1 MAKLS
6 HADSRRMYSWWWD
19 SHISPKNS
27 KWLQENLTDMDAKVK
42 AMIKL
47 IEEDADSFARR
58 AEMYYKK
65 RPELMK
71 LVEEL
76 YRAYRALAERYDHAT
91 GVIRQAQKTMA
102 EAFPNQVPLN
112 FIDDSPASIAPGTD
126 PHTPD
131 QLQMEYS
138 FDVGRNGAF
147 TEDSDF
153 DSVTKGN
160 GLNPNQGLFGCGGH
174 GEEQSLHSNVGNSL
188 EAVEAYSDL
197 EEAGESGELSE
208 LKSQGSR
215 AQELGEQAGK
225 AEAEIQALK
234 VAISKMEAEKEASL
248 QQYSEC
254 LDRISALEKALC
266 RAREDSAA
274 LGERAN
280 KAELDVQ
287 SIEMIAKL
295 ENKLQ
300 NAEEDARKL
309 NERVKRAETEVE
321 ILKQSMSKLSEEKEA
336 AALKY
341 QKCLETISSL
351 EGKLSSA
358 QEETQLLNAQIGNG
372 GAKLKGAEERCLVLE
387 TSNQSLHSELEA
399 LTLKMDSQ
407 NQQLTE
413 KNKEFGRLWACVQ
426 EERLRF
432 VEVEIA
438 FQTLQDVHWQAQEE
452 LRSLASELQNR
463 VQLLKDLQTDNQRL
477 NDEVMKRQEENKNL
491 IELNLSSSMS
501 IRNIQDEILSL
512 RETKGRLEK
521 EVELQVDQRN
531 ALQQEISCLKEG
543 MNDLNKK
550 HLSILEEMR
559 ALGLDP
565 ECFGSSVKEL
575 QDENSNLK
583 ETGKREKDEK
593 EVLLEKLK
601 LFEQLLEKNS
611 ILENFLSDTS
621 AEMEAVREK
630 LKALEFSCQSLSV
643 EKSTLLDER
652 GALVA
657 QLQLT
662 TENLEKLS
670 ANNAVLKNS
679 LSDAHDEVQSLKV
692 KSKGL
697 EDSYRILMNQKE
709 DLAGKMES
717 LIAQLQTTQLRL
729 HNLEKSYADIEDQ
742 TYLHGRIESI
752 KESLYKTEE
761 ENQQLAVQ
769 ILVLVTLLEKL
780 KLEAENLHT
789 EKSIIDHELRI
800 RSHQFSISHSEAV
813 ELREMN
819 EEMKAK
825 LMEKESKENLLELQI
840 ENLGSKL
847 MTLQVAYDALERE
860 HLKLHEDKR
869 SLSDEF
875 SFWEEKRHILEQ
887 ENYVICGEL
896 LSLDTLSL
904 VFKNFMKENSLQI
917 KTLVS
922 DVNKLHE
929 VHGETTEKL
938 SSIKRMLEEVK
949 IENLSLIKTLQ
960 KVEDELNTE
969 RIVNDQLNH
978 DIGIGKNLLFENELK
993 LQEIRQ
999 KLSLTENER
1008 LELYESLE
1016 NLRREHTDAKRTTVL
1031 QEKQIEAL
1039 CAECEHLSTENGN
1052 LREAKLFLDNELHH
1066 LCEENGNTKKQKEA
1080 LHSELLKQT
1089 NEIHRLESE
1098 MEKLFRE
1105 LYMYM
1110 CYYVLY
1116 EQKVYEL
1123 MARHE
1128 RFEAESTSNDFKL
1141 LRERLSILDVES
1153 NTHKTQLAECC
1164 SAIVSL
1170 SKCIS
1175 SLEKHIPGKL
1185 QESDNEANL
1194 VANFHFGN
1202 NPRENESSIS
1212 TDVVSDLQG
1221 LEARVEAIKKALIEM
1236 KQLEEEKNVRMH
1248 SKLQVAKKQIEE
1260 LKSKNHDHR
1269 KNSKLAFG
1277 VLETENG
1284 MLTKDIMLDQISD
1297 WSPYSTGKRESV
1309 EADNHTLEVWDT
1321 ADWNTSIGLTVC
1333 KAKLAIADPPITGK
1347 NSNSRRKSVRKLKS
1361 DRLGSDEE
1369 LGVDKLEISKR
1380 SMDLQERNRRKVLE
1394 RLSSDVQKLMNL
1406 QITVQ
1411 DLKSKLES
1419 TEKSRRGKTVV
1430 ECETLKG
1437 QLNDAMGAMNKLID
1451 LSGKLMKNLEGG
1463 SSSSAVEL
1471 EENQSVG
1478 RRRISEQARRV
1489 SEKIGIL
1496 QVEVQKVQFALL
1508 KLDDERDCTGKTGM
1522 SEEKR
1527 RVLLRD
1533 YLYGIRT
1540 RERRKKAR
1548 CCACCVQPATQGD

>member
-91 GVIRQAQKTMA
+91 GVIRHAQKTMA
-102 EAFPNQVPLN
+102 EAFPNQVPLS
-112 FIDDSPASIAPGTD
+112 FIDDSPASIASGTD

-147 TEDSDF
+147 TEDYDS
-153 DSVTKGN
+153 DSVMKGN
-160 GLNPNQGLFGCGGH
+160 GLNPNQDLFGCGG
-174 GEEQSLHSNVGNSL
+174 NRL

-197 EEAGESGELSE
+197 EEAGESGELK
-208 LKSQGSR
+208 LQGSL

-225 AEAEIQALK
+225 AEDEIQTLK
-234 VAISKMEAEKEASL
+234 VAISKMEAEREASL
-248 QQYSEC
+248 QQYREC
-254 LDRISALEKALC
+254 LDRISGLEKALC
-266 RAREDSAA
+266 RAREDSVA

-280 KAELDVQ
+280 KAELDMQ

-321 ILKQSMSKLSEEKEA
+321 LLKQSMSKLSEEKEA
-336 AALKY
+336 ASLKY

-372 GAKLKGAEERCLVLE
+372 GVKLKGAEERCLVLE

-399 LTLKMDSQ
+399 LKLKMDSQ

-438 FQTLQDVHWQAQEE
+438 FQTLQDVHGQTQE
-452 LRSLASELQNR
+452 ELQNR
-463 VQLLKDLQTDNQRL
+463 VQLLKDLRTDNQRL
-477 NDEVMKRQEENKNL
+477 QDEVMKRQEENKNL

-521 EVELQVDQRN
+521 EVELHVDQRN

-550 HLSILEEMR
+550 HLSILEEVH

-583 ETGKREKDEK
+583 ETCKREKGEK

-611 ILENFLSDTS
+611 ILEKVLSDTS

-630 LKALEFSCQSLSV
+630 LKALELSCHSLSV

-652 GALVA
+652 GALVG
-657 QLQLT
+657 QMQLT
-662 TENLEKLS
+662 NENLEKLS
-670 ANNAVLKNS
+670 AKNAFLENS

-692 KSKGL
+692 KSKDL
-697 EDSYRILMNQKE
+697 EDSNRILMNQKE
-709 DLAGKMES
+709 DLSGKMES
-717 LIAQLQTTQLRL
+717 LISQLQTTQLRL

-742 TYLHGRIESI
+742 TYLHGRIGSI
-752 KESLYKTEE
+752 KESLCKTEE

-789 EKSIIDHELRI
+789 EKSIIDQELRI
-800 RSHQFSISHSEAV
+800 RSRQFSILHSEAV

-904 VFKNFMKENSLQI
+904 VFKNYMKENSLQV

-960 KVEDELNTE
+960 KVEDELNTA

-978 DIGIGKNLLFENELK
+978 DIEIGKNLLFENELK

-999 KLSLTENER
+999 KLGLTENER
-1008 LELYESLE
+1008 LELYECLE

-1031 QEKQIEAL
+1031 QEQQIEAL
-1039 CAECEHLSTENGN
+1039 SAECEHLSNENGN
-1052 LREAKLFLDNELHH
+1052 LREANLLLDNKLHH
-1066 LCEENGNTKKQKEA
+1066 LREENGNTKKQKEA

-1089 NEIHRLESE
+1089 NEIHILESE

-1116 EQKVYEL
+1116 EQKVSEL

-1141 LRERLSILDVES
+1141 LRESLSILDVES
-1153 NTHKTQLAECC
+1153 NTHKTQLAACC
-1164 SAIVSL
+1164 AAIVSL

-1185 QESDNEANL
+1185 QEPDNEANL
-1194 VANFHFGN
+1194 VPNFHFGN

-1212 TDVVSDLQG
+1212 TDVVSNLQG
-1221 LEARVEAIKKALIEM
+1221 LEARVEAIKKALIET
-1236 KQLEEEKNVRMH
+1236 KQLEEQKNVRMH
-1248 SKLQVAKKQIEE
+1248 SKLQVAMKQIEE
-1260 LKSKNHDHR
+1260 LKSKNHVHR
-1269 KNSKLAFG
+1269 KNSKPAFG
-1277 VLETENG
+1277 VLETENE

-1297 WSPYSTGKRESV
+1297 CSPYSTGKRESV

-1347 NSNSRRKSVRKLKS
+1347 NRNSRRKSVRKLKS
-1361 DRLGSDEE
+1361 DRIGSDEDS
-1369 LGVDKLEISKR
+1369 GVDKLEVSKR

-1411 DLKSKLES
+1411 DLKTKLES
-1419 TEKSRRGKTVV
+1419 TEKSRRGKTVI
-1430 ECETLKG
+1430 ECEALKG

-1489 SEKIGIL
+1489 SEKIGVL
-1496 QVEVQKVQFALL
+1496 QVEVQMVQFALL
-1508 KLDDERDCTGKTGM
+1508 KLDDERDCTGKTQM

-1533 YLYGIRT
+1533 YLYGVRT